1 MSQSLNYLTKIFYS
15 IGQISFEV
23 KNGLFHYFFI
33 LFFSTVM
40 GLSGTLVGAA
50 VLIALIVDALTDP
63 IMGGISDEW
72 RSKLWGR
79 RHLFMLLSAI
89 PTGLGLWFI
98 FSPPLSLSNTNLF
111 IWMLGFTILVR
122 LGLTLFYV
130 PYLAL
135 NAELTESYD
144 ERTQISSLR
153 TIFGEL
159 FKIFLITL
167 FFTVFLV
174 DPNPEIDGR
183 MNPAAY
189 SQMGQISAICAIISI
204 LISTLGTFNQVPRL
218 ERKTQSSRSVKWWKG
233 YTEIISA
240 LQIKAFRTLCLGF
253 IFFTIMAGITT
264 ALALYFMSYFWEFTQ
279 EQSMYILIAMG
290 LAVIPGAI
298 LTPIIQKIFDKKGGA
313 IIALIFYALIY
324 CTPIMLR
331 LLGLMP
337 ENHTSDLFYL
347 MLMFYFSGQIF
358 VMIGLIL
365 SESMMADVTD
375 EYELETE
382 NRQEGLLYSATMF
395 ARKASFGIGGFFAG
409 IILDIVRF
417 PVKTDPGEVD
427 LAILWN
433 LGVAVIPVVLLL
445 QLTSAFFFK
454 TYPITRSIHEK
465 TITSLNK

>member
-1 MSQSLNYLTKIFYS
+1 
-15 IGQISFEV
+15 
-23 KNGLFHYFFI
+23 
-33 LFFSTVM
+33 M

-50 VLIALIVDALTDP
+50 VLIALIVDAITDP

-183 MNPAAY
+183 LNPTAY

-233 YTEIISA
+233 YAEIISA

-253 IFFTIMAGITT
+253 IFFTVMAGITT

-279 EQSMYILIAMG
+279 AQSMYILIAMG

-298 LTPIIQKIFDKKGGA
+298 LTPIIQKIFDKKLS
-313 IIALIFYALIY
+313 LIHI
-324 CTPIMLR
+324 
-331 LLGLMP
+331 
-337 ENHTSDLFYL
+337 
-347 MLMFYFSGQIF
+347 
-358 VMIGLIL
+358 
-365 SESMMADVTD
+365 
-375 EYELETE
+375 
-382 NRQEGLLYSATMF
+382 
-395 ARKASFGIGGFFAG
+395 
-409 IILDIVRF
+409 
-417 PVKTDPGEVD
+417 
-427 LAILWN
+427 
-433 LGVAVIPVVLLL
+433 
-445 QLTSAFFFK
+445 
-454 TYPITRSIHEK
+454 
-465 TITSLNK
+465 